1 MYKTEDIRKD
11 TYPYNQ
17 SFLDKYP
24 FMLTSFKSDNL
35 PMIVL
40 DSEEIDLIFDL
51 AINYYRK
58 LRRLKVLEDMKW
70 GITQLSTDVVQYS
83 LSIANIALNCIP
95 AVGQLASL
103 IISLVQLGLEIIH
116 TFTKKFWEYPDY
128 INELY
133 FVIKMFVTWAKISD
147 GNKQELLR
155 GLC

>member
-40 DSEEIDLIFDL
+40 DNEEIDLIFDL
-51 AINYYRK
+51 ATHFYRK

-70 GITQLSTDVVQYS
+70 GIISLTKDVVDYV
-83 LSIANIALNCIP
+83 LIAANIGA
-95 AVGQLASL
+95 Q
-103 IISLVQLGLEIIH
+103 
-116 TFTKKFWEYPDY
+116 FYPSNRTDCKSY
-128 INELY
+128 DLFIAIRIRNNPY
-133 FVIKMFVTWAKISD
+133 PY
-147 GNKQELLR
+147 
-155 GLC
+155 